1 MFYLAFVHTY
11 VSSLS
16 SYRSS
21 QPLFHLKWLPIDMAC
36 KVVGQRINLLTAYF
50 LIQVGSEENESLS
63 VWTPFF
69 RGGDEMV
76 KWSNTLSCGEAIGAV
91 PGSNPQNIHSNH

>member
-1 MFYLAFVHTY
+1 
-11 VSSLS
+11 
-16 SYRSS
+16 
-21 QPLFHLKWLPIDMAC
+21 MAC
-36 KVVGQRINLLTAYF
+36 KVAGQRINLLTAYF

-91 PGSNPQNIHSNH
+91 PGSNPQNVLYFIYTGYSNLKFMCVI